1 MADQTEGSGAGQQ
14 AARRVS
20 SPTARERA
28 ERIRSRR
35 VQAPATDIYEIEEGL
50 VILMDLPGVGSDAAE
65 VTLEQSVLTIRAHT
79 DEITPPGFSLVHQ
92 EYQTGDFERSF
103 TLSEGIDAERI
114 EAQSKDGVLRLFL
127 PKTAPARARRIAVQA
142 S

>member
-1 MADQTEGSGAGQQ
+1 MVEQREGPATGPE

-20 SPTARERA
+20 SAGPRERA

-35 VQAPATDIYEIEEGL
+35 VQAPATDIYETEQGL
-50 VILMDLPGVGSDAAE
+50 VILVDLPGVGSAAAE
-65 VTLEQSVLTIRAHT
+65 VMLEQNVLTIRAHT
-79 DEITPPGFSLVHQ
+79 DEVAPPGYSLVHQ
-92 EYQTGDFERSF
+92 EYETGDFERSF

-114 EAQSKDGVLRLFL
+114 EARAKDGVLRLFL
-127 PKTAPARARRIAVQA
+127 PRTGPARARRIDVQA